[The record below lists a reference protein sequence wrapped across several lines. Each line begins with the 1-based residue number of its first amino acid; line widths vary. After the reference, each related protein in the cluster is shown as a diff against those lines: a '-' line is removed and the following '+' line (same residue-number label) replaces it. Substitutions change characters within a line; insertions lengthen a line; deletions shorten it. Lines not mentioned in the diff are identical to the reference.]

1 MSDEIKQAVDA
12 VAKIGQAFEEFKSA
26 NDAKLKEIEA
36 KGAVDPVTEAKLAK
50 IEADMT
56 KLQEVADEAVLA
68 VKRQSRI
75 VTDQNGE
82 VIDLDAKAFN
92 WARFVGSQTKQEAEA
107 KGFNAANMA
116 EYKKSF
122 DRLVR
127 LNFDHTRLSEAERKT
142 LSVGTD
148 TDGGFFVHPD
158 MTGRMVKKIFETSP
172 VRAYASVQVISTD
185 ALEGY
190 YDNNEVGF
198 GWVSE
203 LASRPATTTPAVGAW
218 RIPVHEMYA
227 MPEASQKIL
236 DDAEVDMEAWLAE
249 KIADKFVRSENSAFV
264 SANGVGKPR
273 GFLDYPNGSDLT
285 NSIARH
291 KTGVAGA
298 FAAAPNGG
306 DVLINALYDLKAE
319 YRANATWFMNR
330 SVTALVRKLKDS
342 DGAYLWQP
350 GIAAGQPATI
360 LGYPVASF
368 EDMPSPVATVAGTL
382 GIAVGDLR
390 QAYQVVDRMGVRM
403 LRDPY
408 SAKPKVQFYATKR
421 TGGDLLN
428 GEALKLVEFST

>member
-1 MSDEIKQAVDA
+1 MSDEIKQAVEA
-12 VAKIGQAFEEFKSA
+12 VNQIGKAFEEFKSA

-36 KGAVDPVTEAKLAK
+36 KGAADPVTEAKLAK

-56 KLQEVADEAVLA
+56 KLQAVADDAVLA
-68 VKRQSRI
+68 VKRSQRI
-75 VTDQNGE
+75 VTDQNGNQ
-82 VIDLDAKAFN
+82 IDMDAKAAD
-92 WARFVGSQTKQEAEA
+92 WARFVGSQTKQADEA
-107 KGFNAANMA
+107 KGFNASAMA

-127 LNFDHTRLSEAERKT
+127 LNFDHTRLSEAERKA

-158 MTGRMVKKIFETSP
+158 LSGRMVKKIFETSP

-236 DDAEVDMEAWLAE
+236 DDAEVDMEAWLAA
-249 KIADKFVRSENSAFV
+249 KIADKFARAENAAFV
-264 SANGVGKPR
+264 SGNGIGKPR
-273 GFLDYPNGSDLT
+273 GFLDYPDGSDLT
-285 NSIARH
+285 NSVTRF
-291 KTGVAGA
+291 KTGVDGA

-306 DVLINALYDLKAE
+306 DALINALYDLKAE

-330 SVTALVRKLKDS
+330 AVTALVRKLKDS

-360 LGYPVASF
+360 LGHAVASF
-368 EDMPSPVATVAGTL
+368 EDMPTPVSTVAGTL

-428 GEALKLVEFST
+428 GEALKFVVFSA